1 MKIEAFKQLPVT
13 WQHKEVEQQGVPLGM
28 RESKRFSIYLFA
40 VYSFY
45 AELYV
50 LKRDAAERC
59 LSVFEEVDKLAPYLK
74 QIDITKLFNL

>member
-1 MKIEAFKQLPVT
+1 MKIDAFRKLPVHR
-13 WQHKEVEQQGVPLGM
+13 QHEEVEQQGVPLGV

-50 LKRDAAERC
+50 MKEDAADRC
-59 LSVFEEVDKLAPYLK
+59 LSVFERVDKLAPYLK
-74 QIDITKLFNL
+74 QIDITQLFNL

>member
-1 MKIEAFKQLPVT
+1 MKIDVFRQLPINR
-13 WQHKEVEQQGVPLGM
+13 QHQEVEQQGVPLGV

-50 LKRDAAERC
+50 LKRDAADRC

-74 QIDITKLFNL
+74 QIDITLLF

>member
-1 MKIEAFKQLPVT
+1 M
-13 WQHKEVEQQGVPLGM
+13 GR

-50 LKRDAAERC
+50 LKRDAADRC
-59 LSVFEEVDKLAPYLK
+59 ITVFEEVDKLAPYLK
-74 QIDITKLFNL
+74 QIDLSKLLNI

>member
-1 MKIEAFKQLPVT
+1 MTIEAFKKLPVNR
-13 WQHKEVEQQGVPLGM
+13 QHKEVEQKGIPLGL

-50 LKRDAAERC
+50 LKRDAADRC
-59 LSVFEEVDKLAPYLK
+59 LSVFEEVDKLTPYLR
-74 QIDITKLFNL
+74 QIDISQLFNF